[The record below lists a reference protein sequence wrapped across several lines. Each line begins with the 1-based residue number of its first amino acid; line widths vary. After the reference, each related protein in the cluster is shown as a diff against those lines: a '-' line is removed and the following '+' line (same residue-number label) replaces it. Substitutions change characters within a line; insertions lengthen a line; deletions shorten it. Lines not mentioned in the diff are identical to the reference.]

1 MCFADFMKI
10 CVYIRSLFLII
21 SMYSLVVKY
30 TIFQLEEAFFN
41 RYDLVSCKTC
51 EIQQSIYNFFTG
63 KSAEKGG
70 TMKQESTTKDKD
82 GDNSNNSSDQN
93 NDETCT

>member
-1 MCFADFMKI
+1 
-10 CVYIRSLFLII
+10 
-21 SMYSLVVKY
+21 MYSLVVKY

-70 TMKQESTTKDKD
+70 TMKQESTH
-82 GDNSNNSSDQN
+82 QR
-93 NDETCT
+93 